1 MPLYQAVFSCAH
13 DEHGAALIH
22 LPSLSLGL
30 AGAAVL
36 DLVLDKRLA
45 LHGGQASA
53 LLDEPFGDLV
63 TDTLIRTLGRDRAQR
78 PLAFWLR
85 AGAVGMYAQ
94 VAHVMTTS
102 GQLTVSSSSHRKLG
116 VVRRHVQVL
125 LPSDPVTPARMQTDL
140 LHVFY
145 GRRSGEPAWAALC
158 GLIAVLRLERTLDLE
173 MGTHAKLARLRRIAD
188 TQFPDCTAV
197 LTAIEDLLGETA
209 IAALR

>member
-1 MPLYQAVFSCAH
+1 MPLYQAVFTCAH
-13 DEHGAALIH
+13 DKHGEALIH

-36 DLVLDKRLA
+36 DLMLDKRLA
-45 LHGGQASA
+45 LRGGQASA
-53 LLDEPFGDLV
+53 LLAEPFGDLV
-63 TDTLIRTLGRDRAQR
+63 TDTLIRTLGRDGAAR

-102 GQLTVSSSSHRKLG
+102 GQLTVSSHRKLG
-116 VVRRHVQVL
+116 VRRQVL
-125 LPSDPVTPARMQTDL
+125 LPADPVAPARMQTDL
-140 LHVFY
+140 LHVFH
-145 GRRSGEPAWAALC
+145 GRHSGEPTWAALC
-158 GLIAVLRLERTLDLE
+158 GLIGVLRLERTLDLE
-173 MGTHAKLARLRRIAD
+173 LSTHAKLARLRRIAD
-188 TQFPDCTAV
+188 TQFPDCAVV

>member
-1 MPLYQAVFSCAH
+1 MPLYQAVFCCAH
-13 DEHGAALIH
+13 DEHGQALIH

-36 DLVLDKRLA
+36 DLMLDKRLA
-45 LHGGQASA
+45 LRGGQASV

-63 TDTLIRTLGRDRAQR
+63 TDTLIRTLGRDGAAR

-94 VAHVMTTS
+94 VAHVMTAS
-102 GQLTVSSSSHRKLG
+102 GQLTVSSGTHRTLG

-125 LPSDPVTPARMQTDL
+125 LPSDPVTLARMQTDL
-140 LHVFY
+140 LHVVH
-145 GRRSGEPAWAALC
+145 GRRSGEPTWAALC
-158 GLIAVLRLERTLDLE
+158 GLIGVLRLERILDLE
-173 MGTHAKLARLRRIAD
+173 LGTHAKLARLRRIAE
-188 TQFPDCTAV
+188 TQFPDCAAV
-197 LTAIEDLLGETA
+197 LTTIEDLLGETA